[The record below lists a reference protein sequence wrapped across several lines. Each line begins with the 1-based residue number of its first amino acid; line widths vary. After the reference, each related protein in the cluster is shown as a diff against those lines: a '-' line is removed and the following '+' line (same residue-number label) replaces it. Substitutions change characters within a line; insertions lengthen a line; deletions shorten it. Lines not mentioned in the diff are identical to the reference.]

1 MTVFAAQLGRE
12 HQVGHSRIRSL
23 GGDLSL
29 LSFPFT
35 YFGLGFG
42 CLFSQTDIT
51 LPLGVLQTKYT
62 LPRGS
67 A

>member
-1 MTVFAAQLGRE
+1 M
-12 HQVGHSRIRSL
+12 GHSRIRSL
-23 GGDLSL
+23 GRDLSL

-42 CLFSQTDIT
+42 CLFSWTDVT
-51 LPLGVLQTKYT
+51 LSLDVLQTKYT
-62 LPRGS
+62 LPQGS